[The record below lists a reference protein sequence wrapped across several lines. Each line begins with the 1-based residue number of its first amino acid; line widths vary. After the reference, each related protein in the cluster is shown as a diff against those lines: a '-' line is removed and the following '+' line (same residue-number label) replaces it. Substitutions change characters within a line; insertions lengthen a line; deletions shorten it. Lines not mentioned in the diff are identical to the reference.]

1 MMYRP
6 IHILCRALPPL
17 LRQPAFAILPA
28 GLLTPAGHFTGCEQ
42 PVHNRSFQAMTINRK
57 VSLFPLVKKTKR
69 IVIIFDIIVIYEVL
83 HIP

>member
-28 GLLTPAGHFTGCEQ
+28 GFLAPAGHFTGCEQ

-57 VSLFPLVKKTKR
+57 VSLFFITKKSIISAKSPGF
-69 IVIIFDIIVIYEVL
+69 IIF
-83 HIP
+83 